1 MPAAVT
7 NALLQNTGESSPG
20 FSSSAVAKDIV
31 LGSFAD
37 GSILPLRPIMI
48 RRHAWIG
55 ACERPIAAARR
66 LATIGLLSPVLCLLF
81 SSGCTTTLKNAP
93 PTAAAVAPAM
103 ALAPA
108 PEPENPRSATVVATP
123 PPAVVQVSPPTVPAG
138 TLSPPAELMLF
149 VESTPPGATIVMDG
163 RPMGKAPLHLSIPAT
178 PLGFFRDYVELRARF
193 IAADETEVS
202 RTATE
207 EFTPREKV
215 PAVLQF
221 TPDGAQRTV
230 R

>member
-1 MPAAVT
+1 
-7 NALLQNTGESSPG
+7 
-20 FSSSAVAKDIV
+20 
-31 LGSFAD
+31 
-37 GSILPLRPIMI
+37 MI

>member
-1 MPAAVT
+1 
-7 NALLQNTGESSPG
+7 
-20 FSSSAVAKDIV
+20 
-31 LGSFAD
+31 
-37 GSILPLRPIMI
+37 
-48 RRHAWIG
+48 
-55 ACERPIAAARR
+55 
-66 LATIGLLSPVLCLLF
+66 
-81 SSGCTTTLKNAP
+81 
-93 PTAAAVAPAM
+93 
-103 ALAPA
+103 
-108 PEPENPRSATVVATP
+108 
-123 PPAVVQVSPPTVPAG
+123 
-138 TLSPPAELMLF
+138 MLF

>member
-1 MPAAVT
+1 
-7 NALLQNTGESSPG
+7 
-20 FSSSAVAKDIV
+20 
-31 LGSFAD
+31 
-37 GSILPLRPIMI
+37 MI
-48 RRHAWIG
+48 RRHALIG
-55 ACERPIAAARR
+55 ACQRHIAAVRGVA
-66 LATIGLLSPVLCLLF
+66 AIGLLSPVLCLLF
-81 SSGCTTTLKNAP
+81 WSGCTTARKAAP
-93 PTAAAVAPAM
+93 PALVVAATPAM
-103 ALAPA
+103 APAPA
-108 PEPENPRSATVVATP
+108 PEPKNPPTATVAATP
-123 PPAVVQVSPPTVPAG
+123 PPAVVQVSPPTVPAE
-138 TLSPPAELMLF
+138 TPPPPDELMLF